1 MDFEIRH
8 QPSYALLA
16 VVCGFDGIFETWDRV
31 NADRTSGAIA
41 SNLLPLAAVGAAMTV
56 DAELEYVAGIPAAPN
71 VFYRDY
77 RRVQVP
83 PGRYAVIPGPADFSQ
98 IGATF
103 EALTAA
109 VREAGHQPGERVEL
123 YYGPPD
129 GHPDRYD
136 LGVRLVPPPGDGS
149 D

>member
-31 NADRTSGAIA
+31 NADREGAAIE
-41 SNLLPLAAVGAAMTV
+41 SNLLPLAAVGAGLTV
-56 DAELEYVAGIPAAPN
+56 DGEPEYAAGVPAAPG

-83 PGRYAVIPGPADFSQ
+83 PGRYAVVAGPADFSQ
-98 IGATF
+98 IGTTF
-103 EALTAA
+103 DALTAA
-109 VREAGHQPGERVEL
+109 ATEAGHEPRERVEL

-129 GHPDRYD
+129 GHPERYD
-136 LGVRLVPPPGDGS
+136 LCVRLA
-149 D
+149 

>member
-1 MDFEIRH
+1 MEFEVRH

-16 VVCGFDGIFETWDRV
+16 EVCGFDGILEAWEQV
-31 NADRTSGAIA
+31 NADRVSGAI
-41 SNLLPLAAVGAAMTV
+41 SSDLLPLASVGAGMTI
-56 DAELEYVAGIPAAPN
+56 DGELEYVAGVPARPG

-83 PGRYAVIPGPADFSQ
+83 PGQYAVVPGPDDFSQ

-103 EALTAA
+103 EALATA
-109 VREAGHQPGERVEL
+109 VTKAGHEPGERVEL

-129 GHPDRYD
+129 GHPERYD
-136 LGVRLVPPPGDGS
+136 LCIRLTQPA
-149 D
+149 